1 MTITYKATKAYITI
15 YLEFLFFFAVLQF
28 CSFAVLCV
36 SLSLSK
42 LCVKKKIETIQYWS
56 FPPWDESLRYIRR
69 LAVILNSAVCGR
81 VAFCY
86 EGEVLQ

>member
-1 MTITYKATKAYITI
+1 MTLTYKTTKAYITI
-15 YLEFLFFFAVLQF
+15 YLEFLFFLQF

-42 LCVKKKIETIQYWS
+42 LCVKKKIEIQYNTGPS
-56 FPPWDESLRYIRR
+56 LPWDESLRYIRR

>member
-1 MTITYKATKAYITI
+1 M
-15 YLEFLFFFAVLQF
+15 
-28 CSFAVLCV
+28 CV

-42 LCVKKKIETIQYWS
+42 LCVKKKIEIQYNTGPS
-56 FPPWDESLRYIRR
+56 PPWDKSLRYIRR